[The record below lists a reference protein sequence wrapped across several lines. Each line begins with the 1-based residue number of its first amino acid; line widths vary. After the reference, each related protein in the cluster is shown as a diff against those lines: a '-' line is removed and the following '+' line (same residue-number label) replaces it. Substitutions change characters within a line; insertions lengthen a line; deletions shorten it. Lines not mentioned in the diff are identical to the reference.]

1 METVKRRAVIASAG
15 MNSATS
21 ILRSLDDTAVS
32 PCAFAVSGSEAVEQI
47 HVHRPDFVIADL
59 ILPGM
64 DGIHLAR
71 HVMNLPLDRH
81 PGFILLDPAGCT
93 PSAPEWLWDCGV
105 SVIPKAQLSEKLTN
119 ILPLLSPERR
129 FLPPQHSE
137 RLKTLMDEL
146 GVPQHPG
153 REYLSDAAAIVWM
166 DSRYLGNLKK
176 QLYQAVAGKHSTDA
190 ARVERAMRYAIDKAW
205 RTGEITRQHRI
216 FGDTIDARR
225 GKPTCGEMIARLA
238 DILRWEGRQ

>member
-1 METVKRRAVIASAG
+1 METVKKSAVIASAG
-15 MNSATS
+15 MSS
-21 ILRSLDDTAVS
+21 VMPILKSLDNTGIM
-32 PCAFAVSGSEAVEQI
+32 PCAFAVSGRDAIEQI
-47 HVHRPDFVIADL
+47 HVHRPDFLIADL

-64 DGIHLAR
+64 DGIHLAQ

-81 PGFILLDPAGCT
+81 PGIILLDPAGYT
-93 PSAPEWLWDCGV
+93 PSAPEWLWKCGV
-105 SVIPKAQLSEKLTN
+105 TVVPKSQASEKLTG
-119 ILPLLSPERR
+119 ILPMLSPEKR
-129 FLPPQHSE
+129 FLPPRHSK

-146 GVPQHPG
+146 GLPEHPG
-153 REYLSDAAAIVWM
+153 REYLSEAAALVWM

-176 QLYQAVAGKHSTDA
+176 QLYQTVASKHSTDA

-205 RTGEITRQHRI
+205 RTGEITRQHSI